1 MKRFAFA
8 IAIAALAAT
17 SFVGSAR
24 SAAPEPLLR
33 ITNATQHAIKL
44 VYQKGFT
51 GGSLSFEI
59 GPGGDFRGNEPGELL
74 VGGTSTYDGKTAT
87 LPIKAFKC
95 ASGKTIWAK
104 IEQPGPT
111 TLVWKVQ

>member
-1 MKRFAFA
+1 MKRFAFVTA
-8 IAIAALAAT
+8 IAGLAVT
-17 SFVGSAR
+17 SFAAPTR
-24 SAAPEPLLR
+24 SATPEPLLR

-74 VGGTSTYDGKTAT
+74 VGGTTTFDGKTAT

-104 IEQPGPT
+104 IEQTGPT